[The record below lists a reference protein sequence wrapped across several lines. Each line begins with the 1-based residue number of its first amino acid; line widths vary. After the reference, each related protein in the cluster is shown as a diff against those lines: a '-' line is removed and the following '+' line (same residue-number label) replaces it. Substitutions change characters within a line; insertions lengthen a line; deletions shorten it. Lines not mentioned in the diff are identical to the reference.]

1 MGFDLVLDT
10 TDTLKFLVAYADGES
25 AYQSVIAFTT
35 ALSWAYGS
43 S

>member
-10 TDTLKFLVAYADGES
+10 TDKLKFLVAYADGES